1 MVLRFIIIELNLI
14 VTSLFKRKYK
24 MAKQTFQS
32 NPRVQ
37 QIFEDLEKYLE
48 FCVDFGY
55 KYNEAELYDQRSYVY
70 RQYTKFATGKVAR
83 DQWQENARP

>member
-1 MVLRFIIIELNLI
+1 
-14 VTSLFKRKYK
+14 

-32 NPRVQ
+32 NPRVT
-37 QIFEDLEKYLE
+37 QIFEDLEKYLT

-70 RQYTKFATGKVAR
+70 RQYGKFATGKGAR
-83 DQWQENARP
+83 DQWRENARP

>member
-1 MVLRFIIIELNLI
+1 
-14 VTSLFKRKYK
+14 
-24 MAKQTFQS
+24 MAKQNFQS

-37 QIFEDLEKYLE
+37 QIFEDLEKYLD
-48 FCVDFGY
+48 FCVGYGY
-55 KYNEAELYDQRSYVY
+55 KYNEAELYDQRSYVF

>member
-1 MVLRFIIIELNLI
+1 
-14 VTSLFKRKYK
+14 

-32 NPRVQ
+32 NPRVT
-37 QIFEDLEKYLE
+37 QIFEDLENYLG

-70 RQYTKFATGKVAR
+70 RQYTKYATGKVAR

>member
-1 MVLRFIIIELNLI
+1 
-14 VTSLFKRKYK
+14 

-37 QIFEDLEKYLE
+37 QICEDLEKYLE
-48 FCVDFGY
+48 FCGDYGY

-70 RQYTKFATGKVAR
+70 RQYTKFATGKFAK
-83 DQWQENARP
+83 DQWQENARR